1 MKMEK
6 TPRYT
11 QRERN
16 MVLGYAAQYKDII
29 ENKRTD
35 AESNRKKD
43 EVWRQIAKEFNARVY
58 HQRSS
63 KQLRQL
69 YKNMKLLLK
78 KDLCGEGKGNRT
90 FMDLL
95 NTISQQESVAQYIS
109 EQMSPN
115 GYSSGG
121 NGGGIAGSGAIG
133 RQQKYEDDY
142 DDSKHHPIH
151 FNDAMDTDV
160 IVIKSEDISD
170 NEHSQGDMEDDDDDC
185 LSPKDIPEVCLEEE
199 DEELFAT
206 DLRQQNQSSSL
217 QDQNQKSQRKRSF
230 SQSNSQQQQQQ
241 QQQQKQQQ
249 HQLLQPEVTIQNIGG
264 IRVGSI
270 GSMANM
276 KALQNGVGSNGGGS
290 ATASNS
296 TNSAALS
303 LIQSPSSTQQQTSAL
318 NLRQTASEQQLQL
331 LNGLGLSA
339 VHPPTSLPTVPS
351 RSPTSQSALENNPRL
366 PALQRTGGGSLAHN
380 NNNNSNTSQSALH
393 SNLNSAAQQ
402 LLLNINGV
410 TGGHYNTTSNRHH
423 HNHNHHHHQHGPP
436 TQHHTSTPA
445 PSSHKISQNDYF
457 MLGIEERKLKI
468 ELLNAQI
475 EYWRKLTKKLDENA
489 ALAPNPSCMCH
500 FPGKLNGVQTPASTS

>member
-115 GYSSGG
+115 GYSNGA
-121 NGGGIAGSGAIG
+121 GGGGGGGG
-133 RQQKYEDDY
+133 RQKYDDDY
-142 DDSKHHPIH
+142 DDSKHPVL
-151 FNDAMDTDV
+151 NYDGMDHDV

-170 NEHSQGDMEDDDDDC
+170 NEQSHSGEAMDEDDDDC

-206 DLRQQNQSSSL
+206 DLRQQQ
-217 QDQNQKSQRKRSF
+217 QQPA
-230 SQSNSQQQQQQ
+230 QQQQQQ
-241 QQQQKQQQ
+241 QQQSQQTQKSAQQQ
-249 HQLLQPEVTIQNIGG
+249 SQQNQNQHNNTNQTQPPILHHSQQPEITIQNIGG

-276 KALQNGVGSNGGGS
+276 KALQNANNNN
-290 ATASNS
+290 ANNINNNS
-296 TNSAALS
+296 TNSALS
-303 LIQSPSSTQQQTSAL
+303 ITHTNGSSASAAAAAAQAL
-318 NLRQTASEQQLQL
+318 NLRQTSAEQQLL

-339 VHPPTSLPTVPS
+339 V
-351 RSPTSQSALENNPRL
+351 N
-366 PALQRTGGGSLAHN
+366 HN
-380 NNNNSNTSQSALH
+380 NNILENTPRMPSLQRGGANQQQH
-393 SNLNSAAQQ
+393 LNAANQPPQHNIHLNTHSAATQQ
-402 LLLNINGV
+402 LLLNINGGSSPF
-410 TGGHYNTTSNRHH
+410 TPNNKHYGHQQR
-423 HNHNHHHHQHGPP
+423 Q
-436 TQHHTSTPA
+436 TSTPN
-445 PSSHKISQNDYF
+445 SISHKNSQNDYF

-475 EYWRKLTKKLDENA
+475 DYWKKLTKKLDENPGHN
-489 ALAPNPSCMCH
+489 PNPACMCH
-500 FPGKLNGVQTPASTS
+500 FPGKANGVQTPSSTS

>member
-115 GYSSGG
+115 GYS
-121 NGGGIAGSGAIG
+121 NGGS
-133 RQQKYEDDY
+133 RQKYEEDF
-142 DDSKHHPIH
+142 DDSKHPAL
-151 FNDAMDTDV
+151 NYDGMDHDV
-160 IVIKSEDISD
+160 IVIKSEDISGD
-170 NEHSQGDMEDDDDDC
+170 EHSNNGEAMDEDDDDDC
-185 LSPKDIPEVCLEEE
+185 ISPKDIPEVCLEEE

-206 DLRQQNQSSSL
+206 DLRQQQQQQSQQNL
-217 QDQNQKSQRKRSF
+217 QQLQQNAK
-230 SQSNSQQQQQQ
+230 SQQQQQQ
-241 QQQQKQQQ
+241 QMSSQNCNSSATTTPNGNLSMPQ
-249 HQLLQPEVTIQNIGG
+249 QPEITIQNIGG

-276 KALQNGVGSNGGGS
+276 KAL
-290 ATASNS
+290 ANS
-296 TNSAALS
+296 
-303 LIQSPSSTQQQTSAL
+303 L
-318 NLRQTASEQQLQL
+318 N
-331 LNGLGLSA
+331 
-339 VHPPTSLPTVPS
+339 
-351 RSPTSQSALENNPRL
+351 
-366 PALQRTGGGSLAHN
+366 N
-380 NNNNSNTSQSALH
+380 NNNNSSSSNNNNNNNTPNGSLSITPHANGGGPATNGQAMNLRQASAEQQLLLSGLGLNPVNSMDSGSRMPNLTRGIPVSASAGGVGTTNGPTTNHLQPGNLQNLSHH
-393 SNLNSAAQQ
+393 STTQQ
-402 LLLNINGV
+402 LLLNINGLAAAAAAAGAPF
-410 TGGHYNTTSNRHH
+410 TPPGKGYGGGS
-423 HNHNHHHHQHGPP
+423 HHHH
-436 TQHHTSTPA
+436 HHSNNHPRQTSTPN
-445 PSSHKISQNDYF
+445 SLSQKNSQNDYF
-457 MLGIEERKLKI
+457 LLGIEERKLKI

-475 EYWRKLTKKLDENA
+475 DYWKKLTKKLDENPGH
-489 ALAPNPSCMCH
+489 APNPSCMCH
-500 FPGKLNGVQTPASTS
+500 FPGKPNGVQTPSSTS

>member
-1 MKMEK
+1 MGFKTSLPSRMKMEK

-115 GYSSGG
+115 GYSNS
-121 NGGGIAGSGAIG
+121 G
-133 RQQKYEDDY
+133 RQKYDDDY
-142 DDSKHHPIH
+142 DDSKHPVL
-151 FNDAMDTDV
+151 NYDGMDHDV

-170 NEHSQGDMEDDDDDC
+170 NEQSHSGEAMDEDDDDC

-206 DLRQQNQSSSL
+206 DLRQQQQPPNTA
-217 QDQNQKSQRKRSF
+217 
-230 SQSNSQQQQQQ
+230 QQQQQPTQKSAQNQ
-241 QQQQKQQQ
+241 QQAQSQQNQQQ
-249 HQLLQPEVTIQNIGG
+249 PQLLHHSQQPEITIQNIGG

-276 KALQNGVGSNGGGS
+276 KALQNVVNNNA
-290 ATASNS
+290 ATT
-296 TNSAALS
+296 TNSALS
-303 LIQSPSSTQQQTSAL
+303 ITHANGNAPGQAL
-318 NLRQTASEQQLQL
+318 NLRQTSAEQQLL

-339 VHPPTSLPTVPS
+339 V
-351 RSPTSQSALENNPRL
+351 N
-366 PALQRTGGGSLAHN
+366 HN
-380 NNNNSNTSQSALH
+380 NNVLDTNPRMPTLQRASQQH
-393 SNLNSAAQQ
+393 SNQPPPQSTNQLHLNTHSNATQQ
-402 LLLNINGV
+402 LLLNINGGSPY
-410 TGGHYNTTSNRHH
+410 TPHKHYG
-423 HNHNHHHHQHGPP
+423 QHR
-436 TQHHTSTPA
+436 QTSTPN
-445 PSSHKISQNDYF
+445 SISHKNSQNDYF

-475 EYWRKLTKKLDENA
+475 EYWKKLTKKLDENPGHQ
-489 ALAPNPSCMCH
+489 PNPSCMCH
-500 FPGKLNGVQTPASTS
+500 FPGKANGVQTPSSTS

>member
-1 MKMEK
+1 MNQNENSFKTASLPSQMKMEK

-16 MVLGYAAQYKDII
+16 MVLGFAAQYKDII

-115 GYSSGG
+115 GYS
-121 NGGGIAGSGAIG
+121 NG
-133 RQQKYEDDY
+133 RQKYEDDY
-142 DDSKHHPIH
+142 DDSKIPSL
-151 FNDAMDTDV
+151 NYDGMDHDV

-170 NEHSQGDMEDDDDDC
+170 NEHSNNGEAMDEDDDDDC
-185 LSPKDIPEVCLEEE
+185 ISPKDIPEVCLEEE

-206 DLRQQNQSSSL
+206 DLRQQL
-217 QDQNQKSQRKRSF
+217 
-230 SQSNSQQQQQQ
+230 Q
-241 QQQQKQQQ
+241 QQQQKQDQPPTSTSSNGGTPQTNATSTSSTPKLPQQ
-249 HQLLQPEVTIQNIGG
+249 QPEITIQNIGG

-276 KALQNGVGSNGGGS
+276 KALANSINNNNNNTNSNGNASLSITHASNGVGPAATGG
-290 ATASNS
+290 
-296 TNSAALS
+296 
-303 LIQSPSSTQQQTSAL
+303 QAL
-318 NLRQTASEQQLQL
+318 NLHQASTEQKL
-331 LNGLGLSA
+331 LLSGLGLSA
-339 VHPPTSLPTVPS
+339 VNSSNSLD
-351 RSPTSQSALENNPRL
+351 NNPRM
-366 PALQRTGGGSLAHN
+366 PTLQRGIPSTAVGNVGTPNGHHTPNHLLQQPPNLHN
-380 NNNNSNTSQSALH
+380 LSHH
-393 SNLNSAAQQ
+393 SSTQQ
-402 LLLNINGV
+402 LLLNINSLAAGAASQF
-410 TGGHYNTTSNRHH
+410 TPNTKNYGGGHQR
-423 HNHNHHHHQHGPP
+423 Q
-436 TQHHTSTPA
+436 TSTPN
-445 PSSHKISQNDYF
+445 SVSHKNSQNDYF

-475 EYWRKLTKKLDENA
+475 DYWRKLTKKLDEQPGHT
-489 ALAPNPSCMCH
+489 PNPSCMCH
-500 FPGKLNGVQTPASTS
+500 FPGKVNGVQTPSSTS